1 MNLQNYARMYS
12 IFLLTTFWQNYK
24 KWFLQIISHNLVHKI
39 SKKLHCWIYFC
50 SNIIEFIFM
59 TLTLIIFMLVP
70 CSYLL
75 RASDTTYLN
84 KKGTLT
90 YRHNHK
96 NLTKL
101 KKKKFPP
108 TWNKHANSCMK
119 SQVKISQYSKHM
131 SMSLK

>member
-1 MNLQNYARMYS
+1 
-12 IFLLTTFWQNYK
+12 
-24 KWFLQIISHNLVHKI
+24 
-39 SKKLHCWIYFC
+39 
-50 SNIIEFIFM
+50 
-59 TLTLIIFMLVP
+59 MLVP

-75 RASDTTYLN
+75 RASNTAYLN

-90 YRHNHK
+90 YRRNQK
-96 NLTKL
+96 NLKKL
-101 KKKKFPP
+101 KKKKKKFPP